1 MKNRVLLLVIILGG
15 SHAAWSQNAEKLNE
29 KIEDWYFGTIVM
41 TSGDVIEC
49 DFAYNPLTIEGLL
62 QFSYEGV
69 NYTAGPSKVSSF
81 GFYDEERGTYRKFQ
95 SFPVYSEMTEMTN
108 EIFME
113 ILHETQFI
121 SLVGRKTTGLK
132 PGYGFNANAV
142 ITQKNV
148 IKGYERYFIDMAT
161 ARLHE
166 MTKKEFFK
174 LTSDKKPEIKSFMKE
189 EHVQL
194 NDSAD
199 FIKLMEFYASLKL
212 Y

>member
-1 MKNRVLLLVIILGG
+1 MKNRMFFFAALLATAHG
-15 SHAAWSQNAEKLNE
+15 AWSQNAERLNE
-29 KIEDWYFGTIVM
+29 KLEDWYFGTIVM
-41 TSGDVIEC
+41 ASGDVIEC

-81 GFYDEERGTYRKFQ
+81 SFYDEERNLYRKFQ

-148 IKGYERYFIDMAT
+148 IKGYERYFIDMTT
-161 ARLHE
+161 ARIHE

-194 NDSAD
+194 NDSAG

>member
-1 MKNRVLLLVIILGG
+1 MKNRMFFFAALLVTAHG
-15 SHAAWSQNAEKLNE
+15 AWSQNAERLNE
-29 KIEDWYFGTIVM
+29 KLEDWYFGTIVM
-41 TSGDVIEC
+41 ASGDVIEC

-81 GFYDEERGTYRKFQ
+81 SFYDEERNVYRKFQ

-148 IKGYERYFIDMAT
+148 IKGYERYFIDMTT